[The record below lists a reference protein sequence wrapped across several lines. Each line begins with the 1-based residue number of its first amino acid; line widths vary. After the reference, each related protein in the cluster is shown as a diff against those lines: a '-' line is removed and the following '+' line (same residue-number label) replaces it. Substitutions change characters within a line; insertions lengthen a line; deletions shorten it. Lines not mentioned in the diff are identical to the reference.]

1 MAKSNKP
8 KELTTEITQDEKA
21 MDELTNELTQDE
33 KETNELIT
41 NLTEESKV
49 ESDAVETILE
59 TTKQDEAVKKGPGV
73 KGKNVPLTSEDS
85 FTAPVIPALPISV
98 LRDLAKSRPL
108 TSKINR
114 LLDEVE
120 QAFTH

>member
-8 KELTTEITQDEKA
+8 KELTTEIIQDEKA
-21 MDELTNELTQDE
+21 MDEL
-33 KETNELIT
+33 TNELIT

-59 TTKQDEAVKKGPGV
+59 Q
-73 KGKNVPLTSEDS
+73 VPLTSEDS

-108 TSKINR
+108 ESKINR

>member
-1 MAKSNKP
+1 MEKSNKP

-21 MDELTNELTQDE
+21 MDELTTEIINE
-33 KETNELIT
+33 
-41 NLTEESKV
+41 LTEESKV

-59 TTKQDEAVKKGPGV
+59 TTKQDEAVKKSPGV

-85 FTAPVIPALPISV
+85 FTAPVTPALPISV

-108 TSKINR
+108 ESKINR